1 MKKLLK
7 KIFSALGRFFAE
19 FWRELALSVT
29 GTCFVVLTYEF
40 TYYRPENRFT
50 QSFMLVGMAALAAAS
65 IWLLRLLWKKKW
77 KKSATARLQK
87 VFARLQKWV
96 DGVANKLGL
105 SNRQKKSVLEGKTKI
120 IFESGAERES
130 KREKA
135 EYKPPRWSK
144 LRNNRDR
151 VRYLYREMATEKI
164 RRGERIY
171 CFDTPSELLEKEE
184 KGSVEERLID
194 LYVTCR
200 YDERKDPEAKTV
212 ADIKRDI
219 GQ

>member
-1 MKKLLK
+1 
-7 KIFSALGRFFAE
+7 
-19 FWRELALSVT
+19 
-29 GTCFVVLTYEF
+29 
-40 TYYRPENRFT
+40 
-50 QSFMLVGMAALAAAS
+50 
-65 IWLLRLLWKKKW
+65 
-77 KKSATARLQK
+77 
-87 VFARLQKWV
+87 
-96 DGVANKLGL
+96 
-105 SNRQKKSVLEGKTKI
+105 VLEGKTKI

-135 EYKPPRWSK
+135 ECKPPRWSK

-164 RRGERIY
+164 RRGERVY